1 MLYDGEKQ
9 KEGAT
14 DMYLKT
20 LDIHTA
26 YTLGPAKL
34 DLYLLDLSEKFAD
47 RERPLVLICPG
58 GAYSYTSDREAE
70 PVALAFSAMGY
81 HAAVL
86 HYSCAPA
93 KFPAALV
100 ELAQSVALIRSR
112 TADWHILSDEI
123 TVCGF
128 SAGGHLAACL
138 GAYWKSPFLKEA
150 AELPAA
156 LMKPDRLLLG
166 YPVITAGGHCHRESI
181 ENLLGRKAED
191 PEMRDMVSVEKHV
204 TGDFPET
211 FLWGTFDDGSVP
223 VQNSLLLA
231 SAMADAG
238 IPCAYHLFAHGAHG
252 LALGDWRTESSR
264 THATAPEVSVWI
276 PLAGTWLESSR
287 KNGEE
292 HGVSHRK

>member
-26 YTLGPAKL
+26 YTLEPAKL

-112 TADWHILSDEI
+112 AADWHILSDEI

-156 LMKPDRLLLG
+156 LMKPDGLLLG
-166 YPVITAGGHCHRESI
+166 YPVITAGEHCHRESI

-191 PEMRDMVSVEKHV
+191 P
-204 TGDFPET
+204 
-211 FLWGTFDDGSVP
+211 
-223 VQNSLLLA
+223 
-231 SAMADAG
+231 
-238 IPCAYHLFAHGAHG
+238 YHLFAHGAHG

-287 KNGEE
+287 KNGEN

>member
-1 MLYDGEKQ
+1 MRLWPRHVRRVQ
-9 KEGAT
+9 
-14 DMYLKT
+14 
-20 LDIHTA
+20 
-26 YTLGPAKL
+26 
-34 DLYLLDLSEKFAD
+34 
-47 RERPLVLICPG
+47 
-58 GAYSYTSDREAE
+58 
-70 PVALAFSAMGY
+70 
-81 HAAVL
+81 
-86 HYSCAPA
+86 
-93 KFPAALV
+93 
-100 ELAQSVALIRSR
+100 
-112 TADWHILSDEI
+112 
-123 TVCGF
+123 
-128 SAGGHLAACL
+128 
-138 GAYWKSPFLKEA
+138 A

-156 LMKPDRLLLG
+156 LMKPDGLLLG

-191 PEMRDMVSVEKHV
+191 PEMRDIVSVEKHV

-223 VQNSLLLA
+223 VQNSLLLV

-287 KNGEE
+287 KNGEN